1 MLLALLTSFPRASP
15 RVFGVMGFSLHACWH
30 VWEWVWAMQ
39 SQLLVT
45 LSVEVAV
52 DLVRAQQQR

>member
-15 RVFGVMGFSLHACWH
+15 RVFGVMGFSLRACWH
-30 VWEWVWAMQ
+30 VWEWIWGMQ
-39 SQLLVT
+39 SQLLVA

-52 DLVRAQQQR
+52 GLVRARQRR

>member
-1 MLLALLTSFPRASP
+1 M
-15 RVFGVMGFSLHACWH
+15 HACWR
-30 VWEWVWAMQ
+30 VWEWVWGMQ

>member
-1 MLLALLTSFPRASP
+1 
-15 RVFGVMGFSLHACWH
+15 MGFSLRACWH
-30 VWEWVWAMQ
+30 VWEWIWGMQ

-52 DLVRAQQQR
+52 GLVRARQRR